1 LGELEIPCWELG
13 KFLGEEEFPRWEP
26 VRFLREEEFPGW
38 EEQGPEVPLFDPV
51 QLETLAAFLVKEG
64 D

>member
-1 LGELEIPCWELG
+1 MGELEIPCWELG

-26 VRFLREEEFPGW
+26 VRFLREEEFPGG

-51 QLETLAAFLVKEG
+51 HVDTRVASLVKEG